1 MRKIEDKPCLYCGKL
16 FHPARKTREF
26 CSRECNILY
35 RKKHEGYTV
44 SAETRQKMSNSHIG
58 KTRIPEQLQYLTKE
72 KITQLKNAKIFGISK
87 YRLLEFCT
95 SSNFPGT
102 KKWPADH
109 PIWDCNVAGKLS
121 PKEAWNNPE
130 YLIKAID
137 NLYYML
143 SKGIFDYADW
153 VMKVQEALLN
163 MDNKILEVVLYRFT
177 IAKIAPK
184 VTALMP
190 SAFERILKES
200 GKDISKGIYCPMAG
214 FGGIVEG
221 AKRYYEKNNIHAS
234 IEAYDI
240 NPIFCKYYGWIQR
253 DVLAQ
258 HIKTDK
264 TVFVCPPFGP
274 NTERWKGTPDTMYYK
289 FEEWVKLIKEYIDAP
304 DYIFVGPE
312 INSENNNCG
321 LFAKKYGIQLYTLK
335 STSSASEGE

>member
-1 MRKIEDKPCLYCGKL
+1 MRKIENKPCLYCGKM

-26 CSRECNILY
+26 CSRECNTLY
-35 RKKHEGYTV
+35 RKEHEGYIV
-44 SAETRQKMSNSHIG
+44 SSETRQKMSNSHIG
-58 KTRIPEQLQYLTKE
+58 KTRIPEQLRYLAKE
-72 KITQLKNAKIFGISK
+72 KIAQLKSAKMFGVSK
-87 YRLLEFCT
+87 YCLLEFCVT
-95 SSNFPGT
+95 SNFPGT

-137 NLYYML
+137 NLYDML
-143 SKGIFDYADW
+143 CKGIFDYADW

-190 SAFERILKES
+190 TAFVDIIEKSNI
-200 GKDISKGIYCPMAG
+200 DISSGIYCPMAG

-221 AKRYYEKNNIHAS
+221 AKRYYKKHNIEAE

-240 NPIFCKYYGWIQR
+240 NPIFCDYYNWQQR

-258 HIKTDK
+258 HIKTNK
-264 TVFVCPPFGP
+264 IVFVCPPFGP
-274 NTERWKGTPDTMYYK
+274 NTERWKGTPDSMYYE
-289 FEEWVKLIKEYIDAP
+289 FEEWVRLIKEYIDAP
-304 DYIFVGPE
+304 NYIFVGPE
-312 INSENNNCG
+312 INGKNNNCG
-321 LFAKKYGIQLYTLK
+321 LFAKKYGIQWYPEY
-335 STSSASEGE
+335 SVSSGAPE

>member
-1 MRKIEDKPCLYCGKL
+1 MYRVDNKKCLQCGKE
-16 FHPARKTREF
+16 FHPARKERLF
-26 CSRECNILY
+26 CSRECSINY
-35 RKKHEGYTV
+35 RKEHDKYIV
-44 SAETRQKMSNSHIG
+44 SESTKQKMSNSHIG
-58 KTRIPEQLQYLTKE
+58 KTRILEQLKYLTKE

-87 YRLLEFCT
+87 YCLLKFCVL
-95 SSNFPGT
+95 SGFPGT

-121 PKEAWNNPE
+121 PKEAWNKPD

-143 SKGIFDYADW
+143 EKGLFDYSDW
-153 VMKVQEALLN
+153 VMKVQEALFN

-190 SAFERILKES
+190 STFEKILKES

-221 AKRYYEKNNIHAS
+221 AKRYYEKNNIIAE

-240 NPIFCKYYGWIQR
+240 NPIFCNYYGWTQR

-264 TVFVCPPFGP
+264 IVFVCPPFGP
-274 NTERWKGTPDTMYYK
+274 NTERWKGTPDNMYYEFK
-289 FEEWVKLIKEYIDAP
+289 DWVKLIKEYIDAP

-312 INSENNNCG
+312 VNNNNNKCG
-321 LFAKKYGIQLYTLK
+321 LFSKKYGIQYY
-335 STSSASEGE
+335 AE